1 MDRNQLIG
9 IVLIMTTI
17 MLWTIYTA
25 PSTEELEAAK
35 RTKDSLA
42 LLDQEVKDEK
52 AIDLN
57 PVQEAFVPALDD
69 SVMTQQNLLK
79 FGAFASS
86 AQGKE
91 TEYILENE
99 LVRYTFSS
107 KGGHIKEV
115 LLKQHYK
122 TVLYSDG
129 KEGRELVKILESP
142 ENRFNY
148 ILPVPS
154 ALNKSVSTAD
164 LYFQANN
171 SANAL
176 SLKAMAGDN
185 MYFEHR
191 YSLRPDDYT
200 LDYSIHFQG
209 LGQVVA
215 NGTKSIKLEWL
226 NNLQKYEK
234 SEQFEQ
240 NYSTVYFKPTDKNRD
255 YCRCVS
261 DATEELPDKNIEW
274 VSHANQFFNTSLIA
288 KTTPFAGGIMT
299 TKMTDYK
306 TSQYVKIVTSD
317 VDVPIQ
323 NFDSG
328 SFEMALYSGP
338 NEFNRLRVLG
348 TDLDQII
355 PFGSSIFG
363 SINRWMIRPFFDW
376 LSQYIGSKGL
386 VIIILIFLIKMALY
400 PLMYKMLYSQAK
412 MGALKPELT
421 QVKEKYKDDMQK
433 QQMETMKM
441 YREYGVSPLGGCL
454 PMVLQMPIWYA
465 MFRFFPASITFRQ
478 ESFLWATDLSTYD
491 VWFDHGIDIPFM
503 GTHISLFTVL
513 WAVSTIIY
521 TYYNMQ
527 NMDLSANP
535 AMKYVQYFMPV
546 MFLGFFNS
554 YAAGLTC
561 YMFFS
566 NLINILQTIVTKKFV
581 FDESKIRAQLLKE
594 KAKPKKKSG
603 FTARLEEA
611 MKQQQALQEQKKNKK

>member
-25 PSTEELEAAK
+25 PSTEELEASK
-35 RTKDSLA
+35 KTRDSLA
-42 LLDQEVKDEK
+42 LVEQAVKDVNTLDITPAE
-52 AIDLN
+52 
-57 PVQEAFVPALDD
+57 ESFVPALDD
-69 SVMTQQNLLK
+69 SVMTQQNQLK
-79 FGAFASS
+79 FGVFAPASN
-86 AQGKE
+86 GDE
-91 TEYILENE
+91 VEYVLENDW
-99 LVRYTFSS
+99 VRYTFSS

-122 TVLYSDG
+122 TVTYSDG
-129 KEGRELVKILESP
+129 KEGKELVKILESP

-148 ILPVPS
+148 VLPVPS
-154 ALNKSVSTAD
+154 ALNKSVNTAD
-164 LYFQANN
+164 LYYQATTRGNT
-171 SANAL
+171 L
-176 SLKAMAGDN
+176 SLKASAGDN
-185 MYFEHR
+185 MYFEHQ

-200 LDYSIHFQG
+200 LDYTIQFKG
-209 LGQVVA
+209 LSAVLA

-226 NNLQKYEK
+226 NYLQKYEK

-240 NYSTVYFKPTDKNRD
+240 NYSTVYFKPLDETRD

-261 DATEELPDKNIEW
+261 DATEELPDKKIEW
-274 VSHANQFFNTSLIA
+274 IAHTNQFFNTSLIA
-288 KTTPFAGGIMT
+288 QKVPFSGGIMT

-317 VDVPIQ
+317 VDIPIQ
-323 NFDSG
+323 NFDNG
-328 SFEMALYSGP
+328 SFEMTLYSGP
-338 NEFNRLRVLG
+338 NEFNRLRALG

-421 QVKEKYKDDMQK
+421 QVKEKFKDDMQK

-454 PMVLQMPIWYA
+454 PMILQMPIWYA

-491 VWFDHGIDIPFM
+491 VMFDHGIDIPFM

-513 WAVSTIIY
+513 WAVSTIVY

-535 AMKYVQYFMPV
+535 AMKYVQYFMPI

-581 FDESKIRAQLLKE
+581 FDEAKIRTELLKE
-594 KAKPKKKSG
+594 KSKPKKKSG

-611 MKQQQALQEQKKNKK
+611 MKQQQAIQEQKKKK

>member
-35 RTKDSLA
+35 RTKDSIA

-52 AIDLN
+52 AIDLK
-57 PVQEAFVPALDD
+57 PVQDTFVPALDD
-69 SVMTQQNLLK
+69 SVMTKQNLLK

-86 AQGKE
+86 AEGEE

-142 ENRFNY
+142 DNRFNY

-164 LYFQANN
+164 LYYQANN

-215 NGTKSIKLEWL
+215 NGTKAIKLEWL

-240 NYSTVYFKPTDKNRD
+240 NYSTVYFKPTDKYRD

-323 NFDSG
+323 NFDNG

-338 NEFNRLRVLG
+338 NEFKRLRVLG

-503 GTHISLFTVL
+503 GTHISLFTLL

-535 AMKYVQYFMPV
+535 AMKYVQYFMPI

-611 MKQQQALQEQKKNKK
+611 MKQQQAVQEQKKNKK